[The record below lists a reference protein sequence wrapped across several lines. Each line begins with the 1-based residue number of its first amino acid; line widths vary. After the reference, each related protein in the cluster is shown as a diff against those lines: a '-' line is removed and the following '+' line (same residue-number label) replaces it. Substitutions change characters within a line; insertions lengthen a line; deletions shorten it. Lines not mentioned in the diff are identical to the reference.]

1 MDYKPEQV
9 VQSLLSK
16 IFKTITA
23 GTDQLSSSD
32 FAVSWVMPGIPFS
45 FEDLDFNLYG
55 FGSQQGLG
63 DRKGREKAD
72 IVRERYISAE
82 NFANLVNAIPAA
94 GEFID
99 DAKTQLIYSPKSE
112 SIDAVYD
119 ILLRFSEVAHQELTE
134 DQQKKIDRFR
144 KLLSETVEFEDII
157 TGEKKTKVVDGKLK
171 KAYLE
176 YESHYR
182 DALVSFNSLKLNAL
196 NSTDARAVQEFAL
209 NGKILRQKV
218 NAAYDAW
225 VSQGFKNEY
234 QQIVAAIDSITRRN
248 LEVYKKDLL
257 TKFENA
263 KITNPTS
270 GTDFYQTTLY
280 PATFLTE
287 NNWTK
292 FTFNKEEVDK
302 HENKIS
308 QSLETDVKARWGLF
322 SGSNETN
329 YSSKNSSLDLKEE
342 KFKITFSL
350 AQAPI
355 SRPWFSPE
363 FVRSSGWRFSKNSP
377 ITLFSDGQTPPK
389 GQFPFLSRSAV
400 FIKDVTI
407 ESSSLAKALKESE
420 SKLDTKTKAGFGPI
434 SISANYNREESDSK
448 LTTNV
453 SEGAIE
459 IKGMQLIGFVCEKNP
474 VIPNTNPD
482 ISDFT

>member
-16 IFKTITA
+16 IFNTITA
-23 GTDQLSSSD
+23 GTDQLSSDD

-63 DRKGREKAD
+63 NREGREKAD
-72 IVRERYISAE
+72 IVRERYIAAE
-82 NFANLVNAIPAA
+82 NFSNLVNAIPTA
-94 GEFID
+94 GKFID

-112 SIDAVYD
+112 SINDIYD
-119 ILLRFSEVAHQELTE
+119 IFLRFSEVAHEELTE
-134 DQQKKIDRFR
+134 DQQNKINRFR
-144 KLLSETVEFEDII
+144 KLLSETVEYEDII

-171 KAYLE
+171 KAYLD
-176 YESHYR
+176 YESAYR
-182 DALVSFNSLKLNAL
+182 DALIAFNALKLDAL
-196 NSTDARAVQEFAL
+196 NSNDARAVQEFAL
-209 NGKILRQKV
+209 NGKVLRQKMG
-218 NAAYDAW
+218 AAYDAW

-234 QQIVAAIDSITRRN
+234 QQIVATIDSITRRN

-257 TKFENA
+257 TRFESA

-302 HENKIS
+302 HENKVS
-308 QSLETDVKARWGLF
+308 QSLEVGVKARWGF
-322 SGSNETN
+322 YSGSNETN
-329 YSSKNSSLDLKEE
+329 YSSENSSLDLKEE

-363 FVRSSGWRFSKNSP
+363 FLRSSGWRFSKNSP
-377 ITLFSDGQTPPK
+377 VTLFSDGQTPPK

-407 ESSSLAKALKESE
+407 ESSSLAKAVKESS
-420 SKLDTKTKAGFGPI
+420 SKLDTKTKGGFGPI
-434 SISANYNREESDSK
+434 SISANYSREESDSK
-448 LTTNV
+448 LKMNI

-474 VIPNTNPD
+474 AIPNTNPD